1 MPDRFFKI
9 LKHSLQVRIS
19 LALIW
24 MFVPLAM
31 LAGMFS
37 YYETFHETEALQ
49 DDLLRQAALYVGP
62 DSKSETLPEGDGDT
76 RILVQMPQQE
86 DPVVSLPAHLADG
99 LHTLRADGDDDYYRA
114 YIRTTEQGRIAVMQE
129 NEYREDLAEDAARQS
144 VLPLLAALPL
154 MILLTVWI
162 THKAMRPVRKLS
174 QSLEQRRINGL
185 PALSVYNIPSEIRG
199 FVTAINLLL
208 KRVDEDIRRR
218 QRFVADAAHELRT
231 PMTALSLQAEQL
243 NNMPLPPDAGRQ
255 SAVLQQSIRRNKHLL
270 EQLLALARSQSDET
284 PLGENDIRSAKPF
297 PPSVAGTDAAG
308 FGKTSGHRCGGRRR
322 CRSVCRRNG
331 NLYAG

>member
-62 DSKSETLPEGDGDT
+62 DSRPETLPEGDGDT
-76 RILVQMPQQE
+76 RIFVQMPRQE

-129 NEYREDLAEDAARQS
+129 NEYREDWRR
-144 VLPLLAALPL
+144 
-154 MILLTVWI
+154 MR
-162 THKAMRPVRKLS
+162 HGKACCPCWR
-174 QSLEQRRINGL
+174 
-185 PALSVYNIPSEIRG
+185 
-199 FVTAINLLL
+199 
-208 KRVDEDIRRR
+208 
-218 QRFVADAAHELRT
+218 H
-231 PMTALSLQAEQL
+231 
-243 NNMPLPPDAGRQ
+243 
-255 SAVLQQSIRRNKHLL
+255 
-270 EQLLALARSQSDET
+270 
-284 PLGENDIRSAKPF
+284 
-297 PPSVAGTDAAG
+297 
-308 FGKTSGHRCGGRRR
+308 
-322 CRSVCRRNG
+322 CR
-331 NLYAG
+331 

>member
-99 LHTLRADGDDDYYRA
+99 LHTLG
-114 YIRTTEQGRIAVMQE
+114 RTGTTIITAPIS
-129 NEYREDLAEDAARQS
+129 AR
-144 VLPLLAALPL
+144 PN
-154 MILLTVWI
+154 
-162 THKAMRPVRKLS
+162 RD
-174 QSLEQRRINGL
+174 GL
-185 PALSVYNIPSEIRG
+185 PSCRKTNTVKIW
-199 FVTAINLLL
+199 
-208 KRVDEDIRRR
+208 RRMR
-218 QRFVADAAHELRT
+218 H
-231 PMTALSLQAEQL
+231 
-243 NNMPLPPDAGRQ
+243 
-255 SAVLQQSIRRNKHLL
+255 
-270 EQLLALARSQSDET
+270 
-284 PLGENDIRSAKPF
+284 
-297 PPSVAGTDAAG
+297 
-308 FGKTSGHRCGGRRR
+308 GKACCPCWRH
-322 CRSVCRRNG
+322 CR
-331 NLYAG
+331 